1 MLFYIYRI
9 RFIIILCNLS
19 RLRRGGSRGFM
30 LREESMDEDL
40 LKESLEQEKK
50 WIDKFKSKHAGL
62 TRNETS
68 NSSKYSFSTEYRYT

>member
-1 MLFYIYRI
+1 
-9 RFIIILCNLS
+9 
-19 RLRRGGSRGFM
+19 M